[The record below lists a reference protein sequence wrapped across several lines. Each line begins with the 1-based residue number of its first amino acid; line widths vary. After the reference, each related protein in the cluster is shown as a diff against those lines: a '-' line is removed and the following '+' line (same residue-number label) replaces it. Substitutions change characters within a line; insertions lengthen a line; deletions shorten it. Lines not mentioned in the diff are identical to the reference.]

1 MPVLSILAHG
11 ATAGFAPSIK
21 KSQLVRRSETKG
33 WTVDATRRNTRFL
46 RTVDH
51 DSLSGIGFAC
61 TLTVRDCPKSP
72 EDWATMRNN
81 FFKRL
86 RRMKLKRLHW
96 VTEWQRRGVPHLHV
110 AVWFPED
117 IETNVDDPKN
127 LIIQHWFDVS
137 QSCFSLSSGQ
147 HVEPIFGFGGWAKY
161 TSKHASRGMLHYQ
174 RCDEARPVEWDKS
187 GRIWG
192 KLGEWKT
199 IDPKRVELTFEAY
212 YRYRRLVRRWRIA
225 DAKSEPKRIVQ
236 ARSMLKCSDKKRS
249 SVRGVSEWIP
259 DNVSEQMLVYL
270 MRSCGGATVD
280 GNVKTRITTRLSD
293 TTSNQPNTRERVGV
307 ADSSEAE
314 TVASPRQLQ
323 SGMTLAG

>member
-11 ATAGFAPSIK
+11 ATAGFSPQIK
-21 KSQLVRRSETKG
+21 KPQPGLRNDTQG
-33 WTVDATRRNTRFL
+33 WTVAATRRNTRFL

-51 DSLSGIGFAC
+51 DSLSGLGFAC
-61 TLTVRDCPKSP
+61 TLTVRDCPKTP
-72 EDWATMRNN
+72 DDWATMRNN

-110 AVWFPED
+110 ALWFSDD
-117 IETNVDDPKN
+117 IQDKFPDVTNV
-127 LIIQHWFDVS
+127 IIQHWFDVS
-137 QSCFSLSSGQ
+137 QSCYSLSSAQ
-147 HVEPIFGFGGWAKY
+147 HVEPIYGFDGWAKY
-161 TSKHASRGMLHYQ
+161 TAKHASRGMLHYQ
-174 RCDEARPVEWDKS
+174 RSALARPVGWEKS

-192 KLGEWKT
+192 KLGDWKT
-199 IDPKRVELTFEAY
+199 IDVKRVELTFESF

-225 DAKSEPKRIVQ
+225 DAKKQPKRIVQ

-259 DNVSEQMLVYL
+259 DHVSEQMVVYL
-270 MRSCGGATVD
+270 MRSFGGAIVD

-293 TTSNQPNTRERVGV
+293 TTVNQPNTSERVGV

-314 TVASPRQLQ
+314 TVASPRQLK
-323 SGMTLAG
+323 SSKSLAG